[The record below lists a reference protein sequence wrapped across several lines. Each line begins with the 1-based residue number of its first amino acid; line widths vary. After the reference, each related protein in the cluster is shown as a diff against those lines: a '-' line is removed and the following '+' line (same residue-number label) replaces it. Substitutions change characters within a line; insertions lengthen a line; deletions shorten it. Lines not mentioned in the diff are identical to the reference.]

1 MPNLFLKARLWW
13 IGARTALSFRRTE
26 TGCPFPEEN
35 ERRRY
40 GFTVSSPSVGLHF
53 SPTFFHGELRP
64 AGAEETGGGKGI
76 LSGGQPFREA
86 CPRGSQGF
94 RSSPIPPAPR
104 LSVCEPSKPPIKL
117 QSRPP

>member
-40 GFTVSSPSVGLHF
+40 GFTISSASMGLHF
-53 SPTFFHGELRP
+53 SPTFFHGKLQL
-64 AGAEETGGGKGI
+64 AGTEETGGAKRI
-76 LSGGQPFREA
+76 LSGDQSFEEA
-86 CPRGSQGF
+86 CSRGS
-94 RSSPIPPAPR
+94 RSLRSGQVPP
-104 LSVCEPSKPPIKL
+104 
-117 QSRPP
+117 